1 MNCLLFLSYIVTWL
15 ATLEMVTANLYEGGC
30 GGRAGMVL
38 SGHLLV
44 NIESLMSGAVFRRNV
59 PDCLYNIG
67 MYED

>member
-1 MNCLLFLSYIVTWL
+1 
-15 ATLEMVTANLYEGGC
+15 MVTANLYEGGC

-38 SGHLLV
+38 GGHLLV